1 MNLLI
6 YALSPTIMREMRFE
20 VQSPKFVKFP
30 LNKEK
35 NCSTSWPAVV
45 IPSYEATTD
54 VKSKVFDSSSPCGC

>member
-6 YALSPTIMREMRFE
+6 YALSPTIMRELRFE

-30 LNKEK
+30 LNRAE
-35 NCSTSWPAVV
+35 NCSTSWQAVV

-54 VKSKVFDSSSPCGC
+54 VESKVFDSSSPCGC